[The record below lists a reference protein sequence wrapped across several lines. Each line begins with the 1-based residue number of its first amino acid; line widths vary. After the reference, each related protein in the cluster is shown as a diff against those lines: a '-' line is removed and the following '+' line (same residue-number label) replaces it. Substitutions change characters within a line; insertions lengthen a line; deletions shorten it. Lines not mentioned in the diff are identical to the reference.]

1 VSLEPQSL
9 IRCSEVEGI
18 NDGGSRA
25 AAIQGGLQPMTKLE
39 LLYAQKSKKFDQ
51 LCILVAREFG
61 YGEFSTLSTED
72 RIRVE
77 DEATQYVEQWE
88 ETVEMKTNFT
98 IRPITPLRRLLAE
111 YHDICERI
119 LDEHEIDAGLWA
131 YRKRAQKRRRPVSL

>member
-1 VSLEPQSL
+1 
-9 IRCSEVEGI
+9 
-18 NDGGSRA
+18 
-25 AAIQGGLQPMTKLE
+25 MTKLE
-39 LLYAQKSKKFDQ
+39 LVYAQKSEKFGQ
-51 LCILVAREFG
+51 VCAVAARELG
-61 YGEFSTLSTED
+61 YGEVSTLSVED

-77 DEATQYVEQWE
+77 DEAKQYVEQWE

-131 YRKRAQKRRRPVSL
+131 YRKRIQKRRRPASL